1 MPTDSEFAHHW
12 DQVYRTKPVDQ
23 TSWFCP
29 HLTHSL
35 EAIDALRLPTD
46 AHIIDIG
53 AGASSLIADLLA
65 RGFRNCT
72 ALDIAP
78 RAIELARAAIPHCPD
93 SVRWITGDV
102 RTAEL
107 PAETFDLW
115 HDRAAFHFLTD
126 PTHRA
131 AYIAQAARALRPGA
145 AILIS
150 TFAPD
155 GPTKCSGLEVAQ
167 LSPDDIA
174 TALGTA
180 FQYISGAAHTH
191 TTPWGAPQ
199 RFSLCLCRRRP

>member
-1 MPTDSEFAHHW
+1 MPTDAESAHHW

-29 HLTHSL
+29 HLAHSL

-53 AGASSLIADLLA
+53 AGASSLIADLLT
-65 RGFRNCT
+65 RGFRNLT

-78 RAIELARAAIPHCPD
+78 TAIELARASTPNCPD

-102 RTAEL
+102 RTADL
-107 PAETFDLW
+107 PPATFDLW

-126 PTHRA
+126 PAHRA
-131 AYIAQAARALRPGA
+131 AYIDQAARALRPGA
-145 AILIS
+145 HILIA

-155 GPTKCSGLEVAQ
+155 GPAKCSGLEVAR
-167 LSPDDIA
+167 LSPEGIA
-174 TALGTA
+174 TALGPA
-180 FQYISGAAHTH
+180 FEFISGAGHTH

-199 RFSLCLCRRRP
+199 QFSLCLCQRRS